1 VALPVI
7 NMSEAKRNHPEMMQ
21 SDPEQVIYCAV
32 SVDGDLRV
40 GSLEQQ
46 KAGVS
51 AMRQAH
57 ASIGIRGST
66 SWLINENDFNWTE
79 CHPEIL
85 LDWAASG
92 ECIGIHDH
100 LDTHYLEKQPT
111 EVIYEFLAASK
122 RRVDTFFQRSA
133 LEVPIVVHRNG
144 GAQQGSEI
152 YRALASLPYTILS
165 DVWPGM
171 KWYTRMVP
179 CEHPIQHW
187 KSLENKEDPDSIFT
201 DNSQVPLGASPWRH
215 EADNWLDTHSKTGCF
230 LQVPIT
236 CLPWVDLERVQSA
249 IKNSGSQVFLVI
261 DTHPYNLQN
270 PETGDVSA
278 ESVQK
283 YCDSLESIRDIYQ
296 ASFIR
301 LDQIPSLFAIQP
313 EHIIQESI

>member
-1 VALPVI
+1 MI
-7 NMSEAKRNHPEMMQ
+7 DMFETKRNHPEMTQ
-21 SDPEQVIYCAV
+21 NASEQVIYCAV

-46 KAGVS
+46 KAGVG

-57 ASIGIRGST
+57 ASIGIHGST
-66 SWLINENDFNWTE
+66 SWLINEHDFNWTE

-85 LDWAASG
+85 LDLAASG

-100 LDTHYLEKQPT
+100 LDTHYLENQSA
-111 EVIYEFLAASK
+111 ERIADFLASSK
-122 RRVDTFFQRSA
+122 SRVDAFYQRSA
-133 LEVPIVVHRNG
+133 REVPIVVHRNG
-144 GAQQGSEI
+144 GAQQGREI
-152 YRALASLPYTILS
+152 YRALAALPYTILS

-187 KSLENKEDPDSIFT
+187 KSLEDQEDPDSIFT
-201 DNSQVPLGASPWRH
+201 DNSQVPLAASPWRH
-215 EADNWLDTHSKTGCF
+215 DADNWLDTHSRSGRF

-249 IKNSGSQVFLVI
+249 IKNSGCQVFLVL

-278 ESVQK
+278 EFVQK
-283 YCDSLESIRDIYQ
+283 YCDALASIRDIYQ
-296 ASFIR
+296 AVFIR

-313 EHIIQESI
+313 EHIIQE